1 MNQGIVKVLM
11 TGAGAPGAAGI
22 IRCLSVDANIELH
35 VADANPTAIGRFLCS
50 KFVQIPKAKEPGFI
64 EFIIDYCK
72 VNKIQVIFP
81 LVTFELFEFSYH
93 YERFEK
99 EGIKVIVSS
108 YESLSIA
115 NNKSGLLKHL
125 KSKGIKTPDFEVVSS
140 GDFEGFI
147 RAVERLGYPS
157 KPIVVKP
164 SISNGSRGV
173 RILNASIDKFDLLFN
188 YKPDNLY
195 TECNDYI
202 KIIKDREFP
211 ELLVSECLP
220 GKEYTIDTIVDVH
233 GKPILVLP
241 RSRRK
246 MVGGISVEGTFE
258 ENQEITQYCHDV
270 ICSMKLY
277 GPIGIQVKQADDGT
291 FKILEINP
299 RIQGTSCSAM
309 GLGINIP
316 LVIVKM
322 TVGELIEIPEIM
334 WGRSFVRYWNEAY
347 Y

>member
-1 MNQGIVKVLM
+1 MKQKLVKVLM

-22 IRCLSVDANIELH
+22 INCLSVDPNIELH

-50 KFVQIPKAKEPGFI
+50 RFVQIPKAKENDFI
-64 EFIIDYCK
+64 ESIILYCK
-72 VNKIQVIFP
+72 KNSIQVIFP
-81 LVTFELFEFSYH
+81 LVTLELFQFSYH
-93 YERFEK
+93 YDKFEK

-108 YESLSIA
+108 YESLNIA
-115 NNKSGLLKHL
+115 NNKSSLLKHL
-125 KSKGIKTPDFEVVSS
+125 KSQGIKTPDFEVVTS
-140 GDFEGFI
+140 GDFVGFTK
-147 RAVERLGYPS
+147 AVEKLGYPN

-188 YKPDNLY
+188 YKPDSLY
-195 TECNDYI
+195 TDYNDYI
-202 KIIKDREFP
+202 KIIQNREFP

-220 GKEYTIDTIVDVH
+220 GKEYTIDTIVDVNS
-233 GKPILVLP
+233 KPLLILP

-258 ENQEITQYCHDV
+258 EDQAIIQYCHDV
-270 ICSMKLY
+270 ISSMKLF
-277 GPIGIQVKQADDGT
+277 GPIGIQVKQAEDGT
-291 FKILEINP
+291 YKILEINP

-316 LVIVKM
+316 LLIIKM
-322 TVGELIEIPEIM
+322 SVGEVIEIPEII
-334 WGRSFVRYWNEAY
+334 WGKSFIRYWSETFY
-347 Y
+347 